1 MCKHKLKTEM
11 MQISNGQVLVIKG
24 TKSWELGKT
33 GLKNNK
39 EQMSIQQS
47 QNIPGTELLS

>member
-1 MCKHKLKTEM
+1 MCKHRLIAEM
-11 MQISNGQVLVIKG
+11 MQLSNGQVLVMKG
-24 TKSWELGKT
+24 TTSWELGKT